1 MAELAEMITGEFE
14 DALEVKNPKSL
25 HRAVY
30 LILSNS
36 VKEDDHREEHR
47 RLDGV
52 LEKIGRHIEILAV
65 EMREGFKRMDE
76 RFEAVDRRFE
86 AVDRRFEA
94 VDQRFEAMDKRFEAM
109 DKRFEAMDK
118 RFQDRFEA
126 LDRRFNRLT
135 ILLTTLISLG
145 FLGLGTL
152 VTLFQFAA

>member
-36 VKEDDHREEHR
+36 VKEDEHREEHR
-47 RLDGV
+47 RLDGI
-52 LEKIGRHIEILAV
+52 LEKIGRHVEILAV

-76 RFEAVDRRFE
+76 RFEAVDKRFEAFDKRFE
-86 AVDRRFEA
+86 AVDRRFET
-94 VDQRFEAMDKRFEAM
+94 
-109 DKRFEAMDK
+109 MDK

-152 VTLFQFAA
+152 VTLFQFAT